1 MEPVS
6 VTIEPPDQPGGW
18 LAGSEPSIGTW
29 ASTAATAASGV
40 SAWMI
45 RIDASGSPSE
55 RVKMQIG
62 YGWTSMIWV
71 VPVCCPLM
79 SATSSVDRYGHSP
92 STGAG
97 SAVDG
102 GAVAVI
108 VVPAM
113 VEVTVAGGA
122 VVVPTV
128 LVTAADAARVLAES
142 AAPEQPASSSMANS
156 PSTMGSRR
164 TVLID
169 LPFCTGS
176 AATVAPDHPPGPRP
190 QVDADSDAVP

>member
-1 MEPVS
+1 
-6 VTIEPPDQPGGW
+6 
-18 LAGSEPSIGTW
+18 
-29 ASTAATAASGV
+29 
-40 SAWMI
+40 
-45 RIDASGSPSE
+45 
-55 RVKMQIG
+55 
-62 YGWTSMIWV
+62 
-71 VPVCCPLM
+71 
-79 SATSSVDRYGHSP
+79 
-92 STGAG
+92 
-97 SAVDG
+97 VDG

-156 PSTMGSRR
+156 PSTVGSRR

-169 LPFCTGS
+169 LPFCTG
-176 AATVAPDHPPGPRP
+176 VLPP
-190 QVDADSDAVP
+190 